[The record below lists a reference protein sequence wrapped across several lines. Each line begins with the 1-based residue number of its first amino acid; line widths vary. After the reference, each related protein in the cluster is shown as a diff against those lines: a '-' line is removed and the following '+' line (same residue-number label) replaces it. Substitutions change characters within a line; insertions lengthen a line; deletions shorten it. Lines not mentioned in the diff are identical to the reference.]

1 MLKKRNKLGK
11 MLLIIMSAS
20 ILSSVNVF
28 AEEKSNL
35 NQDITT
41 NSIKETLASDFD
53 FDATTGTI
61 TKYKGS
67 DSNVIIPS
75 EINGIKVTS
84 IGDDAFEENPDIT
97 SVEIPDGV
105 TSIGVWSFYKCSE
118 LTKVI
123 IPDSVT
129 SISGIKSFS
138 LPRIQ
143 VFYVNSESVKQLL
156 INKVEIDESKIILD
170 NESLVSEAGFEFDK
184 TTGTIIKYK
193 GSDSNVIIPSE
204 INGIKVTSIGD
215 DAFEEN
221 ADITSVEI
229 PDGVTSIG
237 VWSFYKCSELT
248 KVTIPDSVTSINGIK
263 SFSLPRIQVFY
274 VNSERVK
281 QLLINKVKID
291 ESKIILNNQSSSESK
306 STETTNAN
314 NSTQTSV
321 ANEINNI
328 FKWEKNSDG
337 TWKLTKGGIIQV
349 GWQQVN
355 GQWYLMNSNG
365 IMQTGWQP
373 ASGNWYYLNNSGEMA
388 SNTTINGYKVGSDGA
403 WIE

>member
-61 TKYKGS
+61 T
-67 DSNVIIPS
+67 
-75 EINGIKVTS
+75 
-84 IGDDAFEENPDIT
+84 
-97 SVEIPDGV
+97 
-105 TSIGVWSFYKCSE
+105 
-118 LTKVI
+118 
-123 IPDSVT
+123 
-129 SISGIKSFS
+129 
-138 LPRIQ
+138 
-143 VFYVNSESVKQLL
+143 
-156 INKVEIDESKIILD
+156 
-170 NESLVSEAGFEFDK
+170 
-184 TTGTIIKYK
+184 KYK